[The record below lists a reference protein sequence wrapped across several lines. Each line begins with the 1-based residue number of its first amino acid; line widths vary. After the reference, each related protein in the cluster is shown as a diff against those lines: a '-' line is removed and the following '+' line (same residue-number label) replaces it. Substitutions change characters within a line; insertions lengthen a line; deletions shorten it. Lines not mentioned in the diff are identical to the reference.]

1 MKVRYDKET
10 DVLYIQLS
18 NSPVSESDSDKPAI
32 ILDYVEA
39 GNIAGIEVLNAS
51 DKMKKPMKVEYEV
64 M

>member
-18 NSPVSESDSDKPAI
+18 NNPITESDSDKPGA
-32 ILDYVEA
+32 ILDYDET

-51 DKMKKPMKVEYEV
+51 DKMEKPMKVEYEV